1 MAKIIVLAFAAI
13 VLAAL
18 FLFCALTHE
27 DPTFWL
33 PEDKANELQKRL
45 SAFQDKDVNL
55 DGEE

>member
-33 PEDKANELQKRL
+33 PDDKAKELEDKLNKE
-45 SAFQDKDVNL
+45 D
-55 DGEE
+55 